1 MKYPLSVALAALLT
15 APAMPALAA
24 DNGQALFSSKP
35 CVACHRIDQK
45 LVGPALNEVAAKYPD
60 DEATRQRLADHIKN
74 GTSGNWGQIP
84 MPPNAVT
91 EAEALTLA
99 EWVLGLK

>member
-1 MKYPLSVALAALLT
+1 MKYPLSVAFTVLLAA
-15 APAMPALAA
+15 PAVPVFAA
-24 DNGQALFSSKP
+24 DDGQALFSSKP
-35 CVACHRIDQK
+35 CVACHRVDQK

-60 DEATRQRLADHIKN
+60 DDATKQRLADHIKN

-91 EAEALTLA
+91 EEEALKLA